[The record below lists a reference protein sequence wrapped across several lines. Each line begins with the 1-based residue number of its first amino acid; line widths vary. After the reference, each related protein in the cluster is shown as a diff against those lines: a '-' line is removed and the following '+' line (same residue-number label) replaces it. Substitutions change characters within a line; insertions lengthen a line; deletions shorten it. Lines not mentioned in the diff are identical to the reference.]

1 MWWIRTFFLVLIALP
16 AASFSGPP
24 GVSVPPG
31 PIAAALSLVESNKIP
46 EAMQALAALQP
57 EIKALGAYHYVY
69 GRAHEASR
77 NPLEAASHF
86 RRSSL
91 YAADSA
97 LKETSLFLAIE
108 AESGMGYHFEAVTDC
123 RIFLKKF
130 PDSALSGKV
139 RILLARSLSGTG
151 RFREAAR
158 AFDQAG
164 RSAEALYG
172 KANALQRMG
181 MTSEASRAYADAAAV
196 DARYP
201 DASEETRCGLGENL
215 RLSGDPAGAKE
226 LLRTVSGE
234 EHKGH
239 AALGLG
245 EIAAAESKI
254 DEAVRLFGSAVSTK
268 DRKLGR
274 IALLRLSDAFA
285 AAGKS
290 REASTRLEEIVEKY
304 PFTPEYDEAMLRIA
318 RARASAGDPA
328 AALSLL
334 SKLVLRPST
343 VRRQAQDEIEGILLA
358 ARGKGAGH
366 LAALWKAGGR
376 WLMDASREKS
386 LAAIAEEIRGTGA
399 PYLELVRWL
408 SRYGSASFRPKY
420 LALMA
425 RHHAEAGDAVGAR
438 ECLAALKAVNAPA
451 DAVARAEAYLQF
463 AEKDYRGAAGTL
475 LTLRTFEEG
484 DIAMLGD
491 ALPHAANPE
500 KAAAVIEAEASRSGA
515 SARVLWRLADALY
528 DGGRK
533 AESVKYYRM
542 AAEKDPSNEWA
553 CYRLA
558 VLLGRNGGDEFL
570 GRIRRDRTLARMA
583 QAARKEW
590 TLDAR

>member
-1 MWWIRTFFLVLIALP
+1 MSRFRTFLLVLIAFP
-16 AASFSGPP
+16 AISFSGPLP
-24 GVSVPPG
+24 AHVPPG
-31 PIAAALSLVESNKIP
+31 PIAAALSLVESKKVP
-46 EAMQALAALQP
+46 EAMKILASLQP
-57 EIKALGAYHYVY
+57 EIGALGPYHYVY
-69 GRAHEASR
+69 GRAHDASR
-77 NPLEAASHF
+77 NRLEASSHY
-86 RRSSL
+86 RRASL
-91 YAADSA
+91 YATDPG

-108 AESGMGYHFEAVTDC
+108 AESGMGYHFEAKSDC
-123 RIFLKKF
+123 LIFLKKF
-130 PDSALSGKV
+130 PDSALSGKI
-139 RILLARSLSGTG
+139 RILLARSFVGIG
-151 RFREAAR
+151 RSREAVR
-158 AFDQAG
+158 QFDQAG

-172 KANALQRMG
+172 KANVLQRMG
-181 MTSEASRAYADAAAV
+181 MTSDASRAYAAAAAV

-201 DASEETRCGLGENL
+201 DASEETRCWLGENL
-215 RLSGDPAGAKE
+215 RLSGDSVGAKE

-245 EIAAAESKI
+245 EIAAAESRT
-254 DEAVRLFGSAVSTK
+254 DEAIRLFGSVVSSK

-274 IALLRLSDAFA
+274 IALLRLSDALA

-290 REASTRLEEIVEKY
+290 REASERLEEIVVKY
-304 PFTPEYDEAMLRIA
+304 PFTPEYDEACLRIS

-343 VRRQAQDEIEGILLA
+343 VRPHALDGIEGILLA
-358 ARGKGAGH
+358 ERGKGAGR
-366 LAALWKAGGR
+366 LAALWNAGGR

-386 LAAIAEEIRGTGA
+386 LVAIAEEIRGTGA
-399 PYLELVRWL
+399 PYLEIVRWL
-408 SRYGSASFRPKY
+408 ARYGSASVRPKY
-420 LALMA
+420 LALLA
-425 RHHAEAGDAVGAR
+425 RHYAEAGDAAGSR
-438 ECLAALKAVNAPA
+438 ECLAGLKAMNAPG
-451 DAVARAEAYLQF
+451 DDVARAEAYLKF

-491 ALPHAANPE
+491 TLPHAGDPG
-500 KAAAVIEAEASRSGA
+500 KAAAVIEAEASRSGV
-515 SARVLWRLADALY
+515 SARVLGRLADALY

-558 VLLGRNGGDEFL
+558 VLLGKDGGDEFL
-570 GRIRRDRTLARMA
+570 GRIRTDRTLARMA
-583 QAARKEW
+583 QAARKER